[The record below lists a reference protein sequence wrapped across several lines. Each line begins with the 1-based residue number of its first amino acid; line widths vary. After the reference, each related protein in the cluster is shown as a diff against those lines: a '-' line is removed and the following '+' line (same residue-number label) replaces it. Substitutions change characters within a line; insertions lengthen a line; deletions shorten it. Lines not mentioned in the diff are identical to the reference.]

1 MKVLYVLLLFVF
13 ATSGFA
19 EALMPSAQ
27 EILNRMEASF
37 EKIEDYVVTLE
48 GTIKMVGVN
57 VPKTEAIFFYKKPNK
72 IHIESKGILFLPKKV
87 MAINP
92 YYLNRYFKPLSIVEM
107 IVKEVTIYKITL
119 IPKEKRLR
127 NGIEI
132 WVEDK
137 HWSIKKMKITRFK
150 GSTVMAHIEYTMIK
164 GKYWLPKSTV
174 VELNIPAK
182 ARRPE
187 IFDDFCEID
196 PWEGKGTVKTKRGIV
211 NILFKNYRGVNAG
224 LSDEVFKRK

>member
-1 MKVLYVLLLFVF
+1 MKVLYALLLFVF

-48 GTIKMVGVN
+48 GTIKMEGVN
-57 VPKTEAIFFYKKPNK
+57 VPKTEAILFYKKPNK

-92 YYLNRYFKPLSIVEM
+92 YYLNRYFKPLSIVKM

-187 IFDDFCEID
+187 IFDDFGEID
-196 PWEGKGTVKTKRGIV
+196 HWEEKGTVKTKKGIV

>member
-1 MKVLYVLLLFVF
+1 MKVLYALLLFVF

-48 GTIKMVGVN
+48 GTIKMEGVN
-57 VPKTEAIFFYKKPNK
+57 VPKTEAILFYKKPNK

-92 YYLNRYFKPLSIVEM
+92 YYLNRYFKPLSIVKM

-187 IFDDFCEID
+187 IFDDFGEID
-196 PWEGKGTVKTKRGIV
+196 HWEEKGTVKTKRGIV

>member
-1 MKVLYVLLLFVF
+1 MKLLYVLLSFVF
-13 ATSGFA
+13 VTSGFA
-19 EALMPSAQ
+19 GDLIPSAQ
-27 EILNRMEASF
+27 DILNRMETSF

-48 GTIKMVGVN
+48 GTIKMEGVN
-57 VPKTEAIFFYKKPNK
+57 VPKTEAILFYKKPNK

-87 MAINP
+87 MVINP
-92 YYLNRYFKPLSIVEM
+92 YYLKRSFKPLSIEKK
-107 IVKEVTIYKITL
+107 IVKEMAIYKITL
-119 IPKEKRLR
+119 IPKEKRLG
-127 NGIEI
+127 NVIEI

-150 GSTVMAHIEYTMIK
+150 GSTVMAYIEYTMIK

-182 ARRPE
+182 ARRPG
-187 IFDDFCEID
+187 IFEGFGEID
-196 PWEGKGTVKTKRGIV
+196 PWEEKGTGKTKRGIV
-211 NILFKNYRGVNAG
+211 NISFKNYRGVNAG

>member
-1 MKVLYVLLLFVF
+1 MKFLYVLLFSVF

-19 EALMPSAQ
+19 EDLMPSAQ
-27 EILNRMEASF
+27 DILNRMELSF

-48 GTIKMVGVN
+48 GTIKMEGIH
-57 VPKTEAIFFYKKPNK
+57 VPETEAILFYKKPNK
-72 IHIESKGILFLPKKV
+72 IHIESKGILFLPKKI

-92 YYLNRYFKPLSIVEM
+92 YYLNRYFKPLSIETK
-107 IVKEVTIYKITL
+107 IVKDVTIYKITL
-119 IPKEKRLR
+119 IPTEKKLR
-127 NGIEI
+127 NEIEI

-137 HWSIKKMKITRFK
+137 HWSIKKMKIAGLK
-150 GSTVMAHIEYTMIK
+150 GSTVLTYIEYTMIK

-182 ARRPE
+182 ARRHE
-187 IFDDFCEID
+187 IFADLGEMDR
-196 PWEGKGTVKTKRGIV
+196 WEEKGTEKTKKGIV

-224 LSDEVFKRK
+224 LSDEVLRGK

>member
-1 MKVLYVLLLFVF
+1 MKVLYALLLFVF

-57 VPKTEAIFFYKKPNK
+57 VPKTEAILFYKKPNK

-87 MAINP
+87 MVINP
-92 YYLNRYFKPLSIVEM
+92 YYLNRYFKPLSIEKK

-187 IFDDFCEID
+187 IFDDFGEID
-196 PWEGKGTVKTKRGIV
+196 HWEEKGTVKTKKGIV

>member
-1 MKVLYVLLLFVF
+1 MKVLYALLLFVF

-48 GTIKMVGVN
+48 GTIKMEGVN
-57 VPKTEAIFFYKKPNK
+57 VPKTEAILFYKKPNK

-92 YYLNRYFKPLSIVEM
+92 YYLKRYFKPLSIEKK

-187 IFDDFCEID
+187 IFDDFGEID
-196 PWEGKGTVKTKRGIV
+196 HWEEKGTVKTKKGIV

>member
-1 MKVLYVLLLFVF
+1 MKVLYVLLFFIFV
-13 ATSGFA
+13 TSGFA
-19 EALMPSAQ
+19 EDVMPSAQ
-27 EILNRMEASF
+27 EILNRMTSSF

-48 GTIKMVGVN
+48 GTIKMGGVN
-57 VPKTEAIFFYKKPNK
+57 VPKTEAILFYKKPDK

-92 YYLNRYFKPLSIVEM
+92 YYLKRYFKPLSIEKT
-107 IVKEVTIYKITL
+107 IVKEVAIYKIKL
-119 IPKEKRLR
+119 IPKEKPLG
-127 NGIEI
+127 NEIEI

-137 HWSIKKMKITRFK
+137 HWSIKEMKIAGLK
-150 GSTVMAHIEYTMIK
+150 GSTVLAHIEYTMIK

-182 ARRPE
+182 TRRHE
-187 IFDDFCEID
+187 VFADFGEID
-196 PWEGKGTVKTKRGIV
+196 RWEEKGTGKTKKGIV

-224 LSDEVFKRK
+224 LSDEVFKGK

>member
-1 MKVLYVLLLFVF
+1 MKVLYVLLLLFF

-48 GTIKMVGVN
+48 GTIKMEGVN
-57 VPKTEAIFFYKKPNK
+57 VPKTEAILFYKKPNK

-92 YYLNRYFKPLSIVEM
+92 NYLKRYFKPLSIEKT
-107 IVKEVTIYKITL
+107 IVKEVTIYKIKL
-119 IPKEKRLR
+119 IPKETPLG
-127 NGIEI
+127 NEIEI

-137 HWSIKKMKITRFK
+137 HWSIKKMKIAGLK
-150 GSTVMAHIEYTMIK
+150 GSTVLAHIEYTMIK
-164 GKYWLPKSTV
+164 GKYWLPKGTV

-182 ARRPE
+182 ARRHE
-187 IFDDFCEID
+187 VFADFGEID
-196 PWEGKGTVKTKRGIV
+196 RWEEKGTGKTKKGIV

>member
-1 MKVLYVLLLFVF
+1 MKFLYVLLFSVF

-19 EALMPSAQ
+19 GDIIPSAQ
-27 EILNRMEASF
+27 EILNQMEASF
-37 EKIEDYVVTLE
+37 ERIEDYVVTLE
-48 GTIKMVGVN
+48 GTIKMEGVN
-57 VPKTEAIFFYKKPNK
+57 VPKTEAILFYKKPNK

-87 MAINP
+87 MVINP
-92 YYLNRYFKPLSIVEM
+92 YYLNRYFKPLSIEKK
-107 IVKEVTIYKITL
+107 IVKEVTTYKITL
-119 IPKEKRLR
+119 IPKEKRLH
-127 NGIEI
+127 NEIEI
-132 WVEDK
+132 WVENK
-137 HWSIKKMKITRFK
+137 HWSIKKMKIARLK
-150 GSTVMAHIEYTMIK
+150 GSTVLAHIEYTMIK

-187 IFDDFCEID
+187 IFDDFGELD
-196 PWEGKGTVKTKRGIV
+196 PWEEKGTGKPKKGIV

>member
-1 MKVLYVLLLFVF
+1 MKVLYALLLFVF

-57 VPKTEAIFFYKKPNK
+57 VPKTEAILFYKKPNK

-92 YYLNRYFKPLSIVEM
+92 YYLNRYFKPLSIVKM

-119 IPKEKRLR
+119 ISKEKRLR

-187 IFDDFCEID
+187 IFDDFGEID
-196 PWEGKGTVKTKRGIV
+196 HWEEKGTVKTKKGIV

>member
-1 MKVLYVLLLFVF
+1 MKFLYVLLFSVF
-13 ATSGFA
+13 ATAGFA
-19 EALMPSAQ
+19 EDLMPSAQ
-27 EILNRMEASF
+27 EILNRMTSSF

-48 GTIKMVGVN
+48 GTIKMEGVN
-57 VPKTEAIFFYKKPNK
+57 VPKTEAILFYKKPNK

-92 YYLNRYFKPLSIVEM
+92 YYLKRYFKPLSIEKK

-119 IPKEKRLR
+119 IPKEKRMG
-127 NGIEI
+127 NEIEI

-137 HWSIKKMKITRFK
+137 HWSIKRMKITGLK
-150 GSTVMAHIEYTMIK
+150 GSTVLAHIEYTMIK

-187 IFDDFCEID
+187 TFDDFGELD
-196 PWEGKGTVKTKRGIV
+196 PWEEKGTGKPKTGIV
-211 NILFKNYRGVNAG
+211 NISFKNYRGVNAG